1 MQYSRYFRDNEK
13 QATENG
19 QREVISYD
27 EVLAFCGGTQDDMA
41 ELLMDILNGVYSVD
55 DCISEIKDYSKQELG
70 L

>member
-13 QATENG
+13 IATENG

-27 EVLAFCGGTQDDMA
+27 EVITFLNTHDDTT

-55 DCISEIKDYSKQELG
+55 DCIKDIKEYEG
-70 L
+70 